1 MFGLKDLLEDKHYIV
16 ERKTTGEQLEI
27 IVLKKVVTLF
37 SKSNTAQIYWINDD
51 SKCWVNSS
59 NFDRMYDILF
69 EIKES

>member
-16 ERKTTGEQLEI
+16 ERKTTREQLEI
-27 IVLKKVVTLF
+27 IVLKKVTTLF
-37 SKSNTAQIYWINDD
+37 SKSITAQIYWINDS